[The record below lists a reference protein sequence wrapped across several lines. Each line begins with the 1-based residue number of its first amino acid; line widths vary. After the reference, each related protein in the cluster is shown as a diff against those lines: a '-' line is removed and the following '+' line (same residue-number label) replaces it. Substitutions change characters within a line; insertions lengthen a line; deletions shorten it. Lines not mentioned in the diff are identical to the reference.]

1 MEAAI
6 REQLGLETQL
16 IKGSNGIF
24 DVVADQRRIFSKH
37 ESGRFPENDEILTSL
52 RGLGA

>member
-6 REQLGLETQL
+6 REEFGLSSRL

-24 DVVADQRRIFSKH
+24 DVVADGRRIFSKH
-37 ESGRFPENDEILTSL
+37 ESGRFPENEEILKSL
-52 RGLGA
+52 RELGS